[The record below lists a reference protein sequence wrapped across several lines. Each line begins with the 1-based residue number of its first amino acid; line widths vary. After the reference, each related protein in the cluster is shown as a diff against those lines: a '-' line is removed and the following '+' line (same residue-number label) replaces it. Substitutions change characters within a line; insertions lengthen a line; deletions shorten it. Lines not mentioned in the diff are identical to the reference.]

1 MNEDENKSK
10 VVFVDLEEYKQMG
23 KVRKDPDPVP
33 QKAQKTAPVSEEK
46 KGPSASEK
54 IPEKKSAAETKKA
67 AEKPKTASASSDEKA
82 SGTHTP
88 ESGKTDKKRKYYYL
102 LGATL
107 IFGLIVY
114 SIWDYREKEIKKNA
128 FESVKTAL
136 ENENYDI
143 IDSAENLIEDYPEE
157 GRGYEY
163 LATAY

>member
-33 QKAQKTAPVSEEK
+33 RNTQKTAHVSEEK
-46 KGPSASEK
+46 KEPSAAEK
-54 IPEKKSAAETKKA
+54 TPEKKSTAETKKP
-67 AEKPKTASASSDEKA
+67 AETPKTESASSDEKA

-114 SIWDYREKEIKKNA
+114 SIWDYREKEIKKMRLNQ
-128 FESVKTAL
+128 
-136 ENENYDI
+136 
-143 IDSAENLIEDYPEE
+143 
-157 GRGYEY
+157 
-163 LATAY
+163 

>member
-88 ESGKTDKKRKYYYL
+88 ESGKMDKKRKYYYL

-107 IFGLIVY
+107 IWSDCVFYMGLQ
-114 SIWDYREKEIKKNA
+114 RERNQKKC
-128 FESVKTAL
+128 V
-136 ENENYDI
+136 
-143 IDSAENLIEDYPEE
+143 
-157 GRGYEY
+157 
-163 LATAY
+163 